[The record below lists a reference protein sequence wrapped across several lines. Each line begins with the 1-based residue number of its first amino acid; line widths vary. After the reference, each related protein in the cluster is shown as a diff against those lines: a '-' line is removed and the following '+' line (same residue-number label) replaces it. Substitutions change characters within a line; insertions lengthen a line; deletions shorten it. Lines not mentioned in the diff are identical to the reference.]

1 MKNRLQTVIKDYF
14 TFSKSERTGL
24 FILILLGVLIYFL
37 PDFFRTKRTP
47 VQKDAFEKEIAQLKI
62 SIDTSRGYN
71 NRYNNNRN
79 DDERGDYFQP
89 KHYYDNKPDVKGE
102 LFAFDPNTI
111 DEAGWKRLGVKDKT
125 VGTLK
130 KFMAKGFKFRK
141 PEDIRRVY
149 GISPNLADRLIPYI
163 HIAAAENNYHN
174 YSSNSYAA
182 NKPDYA
188 NANPN
193 PTITGSVPYKPRIIE
208 INEADTAAFISLPGI
223 GSKLAMRII
232 NFRDKLGGF
241 YSVSQVAETYGVP
254 DSTFQKIRPQLQ
266 CNNAAVKKININEA
280 NVDELKS
287 HPYIKYA
294 LANVIINYR
303 KQHGNFK
310 SIEDIRQIDIITEE
324 VFKKIAPYLV
334 V

>member
-1 MKNRLQTVIKDYF
+1 MKNWFQTVTKDYL
-14 TFSKSERTGL
+14 TFSKRERTGL

-37 PDFFRTKRTP
+37 PDFFKTKRTA
-47 VQKDAFEKEIAQLKI
+47 VQTDTFEKEIAQLKI

-111 DEAGWKRLGVKDKT
+111 DEAGWRRLGIKDKT
-125 VGTLK
+125 IGTLK
-130 KFMAKGFKFRK
+130 KFMAKGFKFRQ
-141 PEDIRRVY
+141 PEDIRKVY
-149 GISPNLADRLIPYI
+149 GIRPDVADRLIPYI
-163 HIAAAENNYHN
+163 HIAAAESNYRN

-188 NANPN
+188 KSNPN
-193 PTITGSVPYKPRIIE
+193 YPVTSSVPYKPRIIE
-208 INEADTAAFISLPGI
+208 INEADTSAFISLPGI

-241 YSVSQVAETYGVP
+241 YSISQVAETYGVP
-254 DSTFQKIRPQLQ
+254 DSTFQKISPRLQ
-266 CNNAAVKKININEA
+266 CNNAAVRKININEA
-280 NVDELKS
+280 DINELKS
-287 HPYIKYA
+287 HPYIRYA
-294 LANVIINYR
+294 LANVIVNYR
-303 KQHGNFK
+303 KQHGSFK
-310 SIEDIRQIDIITEE
+310 SIDDLRQIDIITED

>member
-1 MKNRLQTVIKDYF
+1 MTC
-14 TFSKSERTGL
+14 GL
-24 FILILLGVLIYFL
+24 IFC
-37 PDFFRTKRTP
+37 K
-47 VQKDAFEKEIAQLKI
+47 AN
-62 SIDTSRGYN
+62 SRA
-71 NRYNNNRN
+71 
-79 DDERGDYFQP
+79 
-89 KHYYDNKPDVKGE
+89 VC
-102 LFAFDPNTI
+102 ATC
-111 DEAGWKRLGVKDKT
+111 
-125 VGTLK
+125 
-130 KFMAKGFKFRK
+130 
-141 PEDIRRVY
+141 
-149 GISPNLADRLIPYI
+149 
-163 HIAAAENNYHN
+163 
-174 YSSNSYAA
+174 
-182 NKPDYA
+182 
-188 NANPN
+188 
-193 PTITGSVPYKPRIIE
+193 SV
-208 INEADTAAFISLPGI
+208 
-223 GSKLAMRII
+223 
-232 NFRDKLGGF
+232 